1 MNDELGAPDPPPPV
15 APAAPW
21 ACEEP
26 GRSREILNRE
36 ILRLNMEVWGGGG
49 LLRIDFPGMGIV
61 TADDEGK
68 GEDGDGE
75 AMDMTVTR
83 GWRVGVDK

>member
-1 MNDELGAPDPPPPV
+1 
-15 APAAPW
+15 
-21 ACEEP
+21 
-26 GRSREILNRE
+26 
-36 ILRLNMEVWGGGG
+36 MEVWGGGG